1 MLKYIIIQL
10 DDTCPS
16 FCYYPN
22 VKKEK
27 NLMPYDLLQQGIFFA
42 MKENLSIQILYP
54 SYEIP
59 KKYQIEINKIDHVE
73 IKTEKDNQIE
83 CIEKKQNLDI
93 HKYYIYRI
101 AKGKYPTKEDMTQ
114 ALEKYDKVNVLLLD
128 IDKYKTSDY
137 YTYEQNLKEW
147 SSIIEHQIECDKNT
161 NLNVITDRIL
171 LKKMNNCNAG
181 VDHITLAPDG
191 NFYICPA
198 FYQDNDT
205 NIGNINTGIFIKNAQ
220 MLNIQHAPICKHC
233 DCWHCKRCVWLN
245 QKDTNEINTPSHEQ
259 CLNSHI
265 ERSYSQK
272 LLVNCKSVF
281 QESVI
286 PEIDYMDP
294 FEKLEGF
301 RTQEIKKRQEELN
314 GNEN

>member
-42 MKENLSIQILYP
+42 MKEESEYSNF
-54 SYEIP
+54 IP
-59 KKYQIEINKIDHVE
+59 LPMKYQRNTKIEINKIDHVE

-128 IDKYKTSDY
+128 IDKYKASNY

-171 LKKMNNCNAG
+171 AKK
-181 VDHITLAPDG
+181 
-191 NFYICPA
+191 
-198 FYQDNDT
+198 
-205 NIGNINTGIFIKNAQ
+205 K
-220 MLNIQHAPICKHC
+220 
-233 DCWHCKRCVWLN
+233 
-245 QKDTNEINTPSHEQ
+245 
-259 CLNSHI
+259 
-265 ERSYSQK
+265 
-272 LLVNCKSVF
+272 
-281 QESVI
+281 
-286 PEIDYMDP
+286 
-294 FEKLEGF
+294 
-301 RTQEIKKRQEELN
+301 
-314 GNEN
+314 